1 MKTIVSVQEISEF
14 DIKPRAP
21 VDRWRALVEEEIG
34 RRWKDRS
41 GWSRIVWPTCEPSDA
56 IPAFDRYGVS
66 YVECTGCGSLFA
78 PFRPN
83 EAELRSW
90 YRDSK
95 PSRFWREEILPASES
110 ARLEKILRPRA
121 DWVLD
126 GIAEYNPSA
135 RRAIDISPHSRAMLD
150 LLVTG
155 EGRLE
160 EVVAAGVTADLE
172 GKSAQRLKVQP
183 TSIGDLPGLGETHA
197 IIAMDV
203 MNRAA
208 DPRAL
213 LQNLEKALAP
223 GGLVFGTAT
232 VASGFELQTL
242 WDRSPTVIPPDK
254 LNLPTINAIRKMFAE
269 PTWEILELST
279 PGMFDVEMV
288 RQVIEEESDR
298 SWPRVVR
305 ALVQR
310 TDASDRIALIELLQ
324 SLRLTSFA
332 RLVVRKRR

>member
-1 MKTIVSVQEISEF
+1 MKTVVSVQEISEF

-21 VDRWRALVEEEIG
+21 VDRWRTLVEDEIG
-34 RRWKDRS
+34 QRWKDRS
-41 GWSRIVWPTCEPSDA
+41 GWSRIVWPTCKPSDE

-66 YVECTGCGSLFA
+66 YVECTGCGSLYA
-78 PFRPN
+78 ESRPT
-83 EAELRSW
+83 EADLRAW

-95 PSRFWREEILPASES
+95 PAVFWREEILPASES

-121 DWVLD
+121 DWILD
-126 GIAEYNPSA
+126 GIAEYQPSA
-135 RRAIDISPHSRAMLD
+135 GRAIDISPHSRAMLD

-155 EGRLE
+155 EGSLE

-172 GKSAQRLKVQP
+172 GKSARRVKVQP
-183 TSIGDLPGLGETHA
+183 TLLGELPGLGEAHA

-203 MNRAA
+203 LNRAA
-208 DPRAL
+208 DPGAL
-213 LQNLEKALAP
+213 LENLEKTLAP
-223 GGLVFGTAT
+223 EGLVFATAT

-254 LNLPTINAIRKMFAE
+254 LNLPTIKAIRTMFAE

-279 PGMFDVEMV
+279 PGMFDVELV
-288 RQVIEEESDR
+288 RQVIEQEGER

-310 TDASDRIALIELLQ
+310 TDASGRIALIELLQ